1 MMHFKLKEED
11 IPINMKQ
18 NMGDY
23 QHEMKDIIHMNILQ
37 TQRLNQINQTMF
49 WHKLKF
55 KTDAKINSEVVKAHD
70 EEKYLRRKLEF

>member
-1 MMHFKLKEED
+1 
-11 IPINMKQ
+11 
-18 NMGDY
+18 
-23 QHEMKDIIHMNILQ
+23 
-37 TQRLNQINQTMF
+37 MF